1 MKSARIKLFWLIAF
15 AIVQTLG
22 AEELT
27 RQGQRITWHAPSPE
41 NSAKSRFVGSQVSPF
56 CSVSLG
62 NQGGHYGTTEH
73 ALRGPSLS
81 HSQAR

>member
-1 MKSARIKLFWLIAF
+1 MRLPRAFLVWLIAF

-27 RQGQRITWHAPSPE
+27 RQGQRITWHPPSPE
-41 NSAKSRFVGSQVSPF
+41 NSAKSRFVGWQVSPF

-62 NQGGHYGTTEH
+62 N
-73 ALRGPSLS
+73 
-81 HSQAR
+81 